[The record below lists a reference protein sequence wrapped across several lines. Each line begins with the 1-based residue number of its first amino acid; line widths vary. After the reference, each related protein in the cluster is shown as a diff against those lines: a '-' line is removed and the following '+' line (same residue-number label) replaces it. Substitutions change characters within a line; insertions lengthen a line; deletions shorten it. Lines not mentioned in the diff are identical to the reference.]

1 MLQKYNPNDYS
12 IENILN
18 FLKMIGEE
26 RIIGPHTA
34 KSRHSSVSSVLV
46 NGIHL
51 DNNERADARNLDV
64 EAVIERIKEHYDGHY
79 SPNSLQT
86 HCSHVRCGV
95 NDFIEYN
102 DDPSKFPPGCYQIT
116 PARRHRQLNR
126 GNKTPHRPLASPS
139 ASQQRMDGATFD
151 VPIPIRGG
159 KKMIIVTGLPMDI
172 TKEDASRISATVEAL
187 ATRQTP

>member
-1 MLQKYNPNDYS
+1 MSQKYNPNDYS
-12 IENILN
+12 TKNILN
-18 FLKMIGEE
+18 FLVMVGKES
-26 RIIGPHTA
+26 IIGPQTA
-34 KSRHSSVSSVLV
+34 RSRHSSVSKVLV

-51 DNNERADARNLDV
+51 DNNERADVRNLDV
-64 EAVIERIKEHYDGHY
+64 EAVIKRIKEQYDGHY

-116 PARRHRQLNR
+116 PARQHRQLNR

-139 ASQQRMDGATFD
+139 TNQPQDIKITTFD
-151 VPIPIRGG
+151 LQVPVKGGEHMVTISSIP
-159 KKMIIVTGLPMDI
+159 KDI
-172 TKEDASRISATVEAL
+172 GSNDIKRISALILAL
-187 ATRQTP
+187 D